1 MPIGVVIAGLFTAPL
16 FVLIISAIFQ
26 SKSVGLMRWLVV
38 GLGFLEALLVTQPD
52 PSALDLVAFLPVC
65 AGFFY
70 VIGAIATR
78 AWCEGE
84 QTLRLTYDFWWYWHF
99 ILPNGDSWGVHG
111 FPMRGWMPFNITMIV
126 WYVVLSIGAL
136 IGIGFVFRGYQVG
149 EASNVAVLEY
159 ALLIFASFWA
169 WFLWGET
176 VPALSLI
183 GTVLIVGS
191 GIIIVL
197 RSDS

>member
-1 MPIGVVIAGLFTAPL
+1 MIFGGIGI
-16 FVLIISAIFQ
+16 
-26 SKSVGLMRWLVV
+26 
-38 GLGFLEALLVTQPD
+38 
-52 PSALDLVAFLPVC
+52 
-65 AGFFY
+65 
-70 VIGAIATR
+70 
-78 AWCEGE
+78 
-84 QTLRLTYDFWWYWHF
+84 F

-169 WFLWGET
+169 WILWGET

-183 GTVLIVGS
+183 GMVLIVGS

>member
-99 ILPNGDSWGVHG
+99 YSAKRGQFGGAWVPDAWMDACQYYDDCLVCGVVHWRINRNWFCFSGLSSW
-111 FPMRGWMPFNITMIV
+111 
-126 WYVVLSIGAL
+126 
-136 IGIGFVFRGYQVG
+136 
-149 EASNVAVLEY
+149 
-159 ALLIFASFWA
+159 
-169 WFLWGET
+169 
-176 VPALSLI
+176 
-183 GTVLIVGS
+183 
-191 GIIIVL
+191 
-197 RSDS
+197 